1 MTKIT
6 FNCDFCKT
14 VERSEP
20 LSWYKKK
27 ENHFCSRLCANRFNA
42 NKKATGLTRK
52 EYEKQYWSK
61 PENKERKKIAARD
74 NHRFRQEKMGKSF
87 IKNMLNR
94 CKTRAI
100 TKGLDFNLEIEDI
113 VVPEFCPIL
122 GIKLEVNKNRG
133 GKANSPSLDRINNE
147 LGYVK
152 GNVQVISK
160 RANLIKSDATLK
172 ELQLLCDWLS
182 ALKFG

>member
-14 VERSEP
+14 AERSEP

-61 PENKERKKIAARD
+61 PENKERKK
-74 NHRFRQEKMGKSF
+74 
-87 IKNMLNR
+87 
-94 CKTRAI
+94 
-100 TKGLDFNLEIEDI
+100 
-113 VVPEFCPIL
+113 
-122 GIKLEVNKNRG
+122 
-133 GKANSPSLDRINNE
+133 
-147 LGYVK
+147 
-152 GNVQVISK
+152 
-160 RANLIKSDATLK
+160 
-172 ELQLLCDWLS
+172 
-182 ALKFG
+182 